1 MNELENFAAINT
13 FVLDVDGVL
22 TNSTLLVLENGKLL
36 RQMNVRDGYAIKRA
50 IDMGYKVAIITG
62 GKSQGVVTRLKN
74 LGVVDIYY
82 GISDK
87 VEAYREF
94 MYLYDDPDDPE
105 NSIGYENVLYM
116 GDDVPD
122 YEVMRLVGLPAC
134 PNDACPEILSIA
146 KYVSHAKGGEG
157 AVRDVIERTLRLN
170 GHWLPKSEEEDLPTS
185 V

>member
-1 MNELENFAAINT
+1 MNDLEAFGLINT
-13 FVLDVDGVL
+13 FILDVDGVL
-22 TNSTLLVLENGKLL
+22 TNSQLLVLENGKLL
-36 RQMNVRDGYAIKRA
+36 RQMSVRDGYAIKRA

-62 GKSQGVVTRLKN
+62 GKSQGVVTRLRN

-94 MYLYDDPDDPE
+94 MYLYNDPEDPD
-105 NSIGYENVLYM
+105 NYITAENVLYM

-134 PNDACPEILSIA
+134 PNDACPEILSVA
-146 KYVSHAKGGEG
+146 TYVSHAKGGQG

-170 GHWLPKSEEEDLPTS
+170 GHWLPSAGEEDLPTS

>member
-1 MNELENFAAINT
+1 MNELERFEPINT
-13 FVLDVDGVL
+13 FIFDVDGVL
-22 TNSTLLVLENGKLL
+22 TDSQLLVLENGKLL
-36 RQMNVRDGYAIKRA
+36 RSMNVRDGYAIKRA
-50 IDMGYKVAIITG
+50 IDTGYRVAIITG
-62 GKSQGVVTRLKN
+62 GKSEGVVARLQG

-94 MYLYDDPDDPE
+94 MYLYNDPEDPDNFIKD
-105 NSIGYENVLYM
+105 ENVLYM

-122 YEVMRLVGLPAC
+122 YEVMRLVGFPTCPA
-134 PNDACPEILSIA
+134 DACPEILSIA
-146 KYVSHAKGGEG
+146 SYVSSAKGGAG

-170 GHWLPKSEEEDLPTS
+170 GDWMPGEEEALPTS

>member
-1 MNELENFAAINT
+1 MNELENFADITT
-13 FVLDVDGVL
+13 FVFDVDGVL
-22 TNSTLLVLENGKLL
+22 TNSQLLVLENGKLL
-36 RQMNVRDGYAIKRA
+36 RHMNVRDGYAIKRA
-50 IDMGYKVAIITG
+50 VNMGYKVAIITG
-62 GKSQGVVTRLKN
+62 GKSQGVVTRLRN

-94 MYLYDDPDDPE
+94 MYLYDDEID
-105 NSIGYENVLYM
+105 YENVLYM

-122 YEVMRLVGLPAC
+122 YEVMRLVGMPTC

-146 KYVSHAKGGEG
+146 KYVSHAKGGQG
-157 AVRDVIERTLRLN
+157 AVRDVIERVLRLK
-170 GHWLPKSEEEDLPTS
+170 GHWLPVDGEEELPTS